1 MWWSIPGSCSERTLS
16 KDLRSN
22 RKAITR
28 MNRHFFGL
36 LMLLLLAAPAGAA
49 VKSPNIVFILADD
62 LGYGDLGSY
71 GQTVVQTPR
80 LDRMAAEGMRFTQ
93 FYAGATVCA
102 PSRSVLMT
110 GQHGGR
116 TRVRGNGPGKT
127 GRGQEL
133 RAEDVTV
140 AEVMHEAGYA
150 TALIGKWGLG
160 GVETDG
166 SPLRQGFDLFYGY
179 ADQTHAHNH
188 FPDFLWRNAQ
198 QEKLPNDRVPV
209 GTTPGAGYSTNCLVY
224 AGDRFA
230 DEAVAWIDARVGGA
244 PFFLYLS
251 LVAPHANNE
260 RTRALGDGAEAPD
273 YGPYANREWSAATKG
288 FAAMITRMDTQVGR
302 LLDHLKARGLDER
315 TIVFFSSD
323 NGPHREAGH
332 ETAVFRSSGPFRGWK
347 RDLTEGGLRV
357 PMIARWPGQIP
368 AGAVT
373 DHVASLADILATAA
387 ALTGFDPP
395 TRLDSISLVPV
406 LTGREKDQPS
416 HDVLYWEFHER
427 AFDQAVLL
435 DGRWKAMRRPR
446 IPGRESAPGEA
457 APRTGLT
464 ELYDLQHDPGEAKDL
479 AADHPDRV
487 ARAEALFRSERTDSE
502 DWPGAGR

>member
-1 MWWSIPGSCSERTLS
+1 VGGVSSVFRHPRLPAMNIAARTLR
-16 KDLRSN
+16 LC
-22 RKAITR
+22 T
-28 MNRHFFGL
+28 L
-36 LMLLLLAAPAGAA
+36 LVCTIAGASSMAA
-49 VKSPNIVFILADD
+49 VKSPNIILILADD
-62 LGYGDLGSY
+62 LGYGDLGCY
-71 GQTVVQTPR
+71 GQREIQTPR
-80 LDRMAAEGMRFTQ
+80 LDRMAAEGIRFMQ

-110 GQHGGR
+110 GKHGGR

-150 TALIGKWGLG
+150 TGLIGKWGLG
-160 GVETDG
+160 AIDNDG
-166 SPLRQGFDLFYGY
+166 SPLRQGFDFFYGY

-188 FPDFLWRNAQ
+188 FPDFLWRNDAM
-198 QEKLPNDRVPV
+198 EKLPNDRVPV
-209 GTTPGAGYSTNCLVY
+209 GQGVGAGYSTNRLVY

-230 DEAVAWIDARVGGA
+230 DEAVAWIDERAGGP

-260 RTRALGDGAEAPD
+260 RTSALGDGSEVPD
-273 YGPYANREWSAATKG
+273 YGPYAGREWSDATKG
-288 FAAMITRMDTQVGR
+288 FAAMVTRLDAQVGR
-302 LLDHLKARGLDER
+302 LLDHLKARGLEER

-332 ETAVFRSSGPFRGWK
+332 EAAVFQSAGPFRGSK

-368 AGAVT
+368 AGTVT
-373 DHVASLADILATAA
+373 SHVASLADFLATAA

-406 LTGREKDQPS
+406 LTGRENDQPA

-427 AFDQAVLL
+427 AFDQAVLM
-435 DGRWKAMRRPR
+435 DGRWKAIRRPL
-446 IPGRESAPGEA
+446 IPGKKSAPGEA
-457 APRTGLT
+457 APRDGEI
-464 ELYDLQHDPGEAKDL
+464 ELYDLTTDPGEGMNL
-479 AADHPDRV
+479 AATHPDRV
-487 ARAEALFRSERTDSE
+487 TRAAALFRSERSDSD
-502 DWPGAGR
+502 DWPP